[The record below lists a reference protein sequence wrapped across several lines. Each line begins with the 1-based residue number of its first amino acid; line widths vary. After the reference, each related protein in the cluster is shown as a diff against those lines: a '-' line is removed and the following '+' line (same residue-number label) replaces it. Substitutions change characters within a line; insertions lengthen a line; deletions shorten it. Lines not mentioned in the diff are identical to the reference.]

1 MTLTPKVCFNKG
13 DEQVPVV
20 LKQGDIF
27 TSTSQ
32 VIGHGVSTQGVM
44 GSGIARTVRITYPS
58 VFRAYREACEDGRLY
73 GGQCLLV
80 VADEHKDDEVRVI
93 ANIASQVCPGPYAK
107 LHLLAEG
114 LDNMFLQMEQ
124 LGLCSVSL
132 PRIGTNTGGLNWDE
146 VWYTIRETAKMHPE
160 IDVEVWELTPSM

>member
-73 GGQCLLV
+73 GG
-80 VADEHKDDEVRVI
+80 
-93 ANIASQVCPGPYAK
+93 
-107 LHLLAEG
+107 
-114 LDNMFLQMEQ
+114 
-124 LGLCSVSL
+124 
-132 PRIGTNTGGLNWDE
+132 
-146 VWYTIRETAKMHPE
+146 
-160 IDVEVWELTPSM
+160 